1 MDRRN
6 VIKNLFTFIPLG
18 AAFAGITTMGFRF
31 ITPKKRDVMR
41 RIFTLN
47 LDELPINATRK
58 YKDLRGADL
67 IIVRTGERDVK
78 AMSTVCTH
86 LGCTVYW
93 EKDKKE
99 FYCPCHQGRFDQN
112 GNVISGPPPRP
123 LDSYR
128 VEIEDNNVFIY
139 FKDKEA

>member
-99 FYCPCHQGRFDQN
+99 FYCPCHQGRFDQD